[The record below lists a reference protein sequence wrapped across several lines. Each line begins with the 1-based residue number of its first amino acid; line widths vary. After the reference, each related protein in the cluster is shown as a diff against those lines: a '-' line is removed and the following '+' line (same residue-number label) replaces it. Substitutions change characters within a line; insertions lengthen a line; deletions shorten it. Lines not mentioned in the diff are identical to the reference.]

1 MQARVQRARAHE
13 RAARM
18 YSGFGEKRKALA
30 HARRALF
37 LRFGT
42 PPRLEVSQDAYDKLV
57 KEKRDHDGRVRD
69 ARGKSVPR
77 FSANITD
84 THGGIWSALGDGA
97 AGVVM
102 KPEPEGEVP
111 AGHPLHSVRT
121 KVVLKIVTAVEKA
134 KVEKAEEGYES
145 EGFLEDEKE
154 TSTEGPPAESP
165 PRPATLY
172 PDQEAVLAEFNMMS
186 LPGLKGLVPATYG
199 TVVVGDKTVGYA
211 MERFEMSLREH
222 INTNGMDSKM
232 EEKVYELIKGVCAV
246 VSCFDVKPDNV
257 LVSAS
262 GDVRMIDF
270 GPDLCTSK
278 GSKSPEQIETD
289 VLMCTLLFCLA
300 ACNNDVQLD
309 LPMMTATLL
318 DSAYEPR
325 KSVVEK
331 LEKLSEFYPE
341 HDRAVH
347 KVYASAIVNVQG
359 VPCFRD
365 PRNIRIR
372 RKANMI
378 VENFTVA
385 GDLMEILS
393 RLNKEKAE
401 ARSKKAKTAQAWFG
415 RDRRRR
421 HGSPCAIS

>member
-1 MQARVQRARAHE
+1 MEARVQRARAHE

-42 PPRLEVSQDAYDKLV
+42 PPRLEVSQDEYDKLV
-57 KEKRDHDGRVRD
+57 KEKRDHDGRVRA

-77 FSANITD
+77 FSESITD
-84 THGGIWSALGDGA
+84 THGGKWSALGDGA

-102 KPEPEGEVP
+102 KPEEVP
-111 AGHPLHSVRT
+111 ADHPLHSVRT
-121 KVVLKIVTAVEKA
+121 KVVLKIVTAVEGA

-145 EGFLEDEKE
+145 EGFLEDEVE
-154 TSTEGPPAESP
+154 SSTESPPAESP
-165 PRPATLY
+165 PSPPATLY

-222 INTNGMDSKM
+222 IKQNGMDSKM

-246 VSCFDVKPDNV
+246 VSCFDTKPDNV
-257 LVSAS
+257 VVSAS
-262 GDVRMIDF
+262 GEVRMIDF

-278 GSKSPEQIETD
+278 DGKSPEQIETD

-300 ACNNDVQLD
+300 ACNNDVHLD

-318 DSAYEPR
+318 DSAYEPH

-331 LEKLSEFYPE
+331 LEKLSEFYPK

-347 KVYASAIVNVQG
+347 KVYTGAIVNVQAAQ
-359 VPCFRD
+359 CFKD
-365 PRNIRIR
+365 PRNKRVKLKTITG
-372 RKANMI
+372 
-378 VENFTVA
+378 NFTVT
-385 GDLMEILS
+385 GDLIKILS

-401 ARSKKAKTAQAWFG
+401 DSRKKAKTAEAGFG

>member
-1 MQARVQRARAHE
+1 
-13 RAARM
+13 M

-57 KEKRDHDGRVRD
+57 KAKLDHDGVRD
-69 ARGKSVPR
+69 ARGKHVPR
-77 FSANITD
+77 FSENITD
-84 THGGIWSALGDGA
+84 THGGKWSALGDGA

-102 KPEPEGEVP
+102 KPEGEVP
-111 AGHPLHSVRT
+111 ADHPLHSVRT
-121 KVVLKIVTAVEKA
+121 KVVLKIVTAVEGA

-145 EGFLEDEKE
+145 EGFLEDEVE
-154 TSTEGPPAESP
+154 SSTESPPAESP
-165 PRPATLY
+165 PRPPAPLY

-222 INTNGMDSKM
+222 IKQSGMNSEM

-257 LVSAS
+257 VVSAS

-278 GSKSPEQIETD
+278 DGKTPEQIETD

-300 ACNNDVQLD
+300 ACNGSSQLD

-318 DSAYEPR
+318 DSAYEPH

-347 KVYASAIVNVQG
+347 KVYTGAIVNVQAAQ
-359 VPCFRD
+359 CFRD
-365 PRNIRIR
+365 TRNK
-372 RKANMI
+372 RKKNTI
-378 VENFTVA
+378 TNDFTVTK
-385 GDLMEILS
+385 DLIQILS
-393 RLNKEKAE
+393 GLNKEKAE
-401 ARSKKAKTAQAWFG
+401 ASSKKARAGAGFG
-415 RDRRRR
+415 RGRRRR
-421 HGSPCAIS
+421 DGSPCAIS

>member
-1 MQARVQRARAHE
+1 MEARVQRARAHE

-18 YSGFGEKRKALA
+18 YSGFGEKSKALA

-57 KEKRDHDGRVRD
+57 KEKRG
-69 ARGKSVPR
+69 ARGQSAR
-77 FSANITD
+77 FSASLTD

-102 KPEPEGEVP
+102 KPEGEVLP
-111 AGHPLHSVRT
+111 AHHPLYSVRT
-121 KVVLKIVTAVEKA
+121 KVVLKIVTRVEGA
-134 KVEKAEEGYES
+134 KVEKSEEGYES
-145 EGFLEDEKE
+145 EGFLEDEVE
-154 TSTEGPPAESP
+154 SSTAESPPAESP
-165 PRPATLY
+165 PRPPAPLY

-222 INTNGMDSKM
+222 ITKKGMDSKM

-246 VSCFDVKPDNV
+246 VSCLDVKPDNV
-257 LVSAS
+257 VVSAS

-278 GSKSPEQIETD
+278 DGKSPEQKSPEQIETD

-331 LEKLSEFYPE
+331 LEKLSEFYPK

-347 KVYASAIVNVQG
+347 NVYASAIVNVQAAQ
-359 VPCFRD
+359 CFRD
-365 PRNIRIR
+365 PRNKRW
-372 RKANMI
+372 KKNMI
-378 VENFTVA
+378 SDDFTVA
-385 GDLMEILS
+385 GDLIQILS
-393 RLNKEKAE
+393 RLNKDKAE
-401 ARSKKAKTAQAWFG
+401 ASRKKAKTAQAGFG

>member
-1 MQARVQRARAHE
+1 MEARVQRARAHE

-57 KEKRDHDGRVRD
+57 NAKRDHDGRVRD
-69 ARGKSVPR
+69 ARGKNAPR

-84 THGGIWSALGDGA
+84 THGGKWSALGDGA

-102 KPEPEGEVP
+102 KPEGEVP
-111 AGHPLHSVRT
+111 ADHPLHGARA
-121 KVVLKIVTAVEKA
+121 KVVLKIVTRVEGA

-145 EGFLEDEKE
+145 EGFLEDEVE
-154 TSTEGPPAESP
+154 SSTESPPAESP
-165 PRPATLY
+165 PRPPAPLY

-199 TVVVGDKTVGYA
+199 TVVVGEKTVGYA

-222 INTNGMDSKM
+222 TKQNGMDSKL

-278 GSKSPEQIETD
+278 DGKSPEQIETD

-300 ACNNDVQLD
+300 ACNGSAQLD

-318 DSAYEPR
+318 DSAHEPHQ
-325 KSVVEK
+325 SV
-331 LEKLSEFYPE
+331 LEKLTKLREFYKE
-341 HDRAVH
+341 DDR
-347 KVYASAIVNVQG
+347 VYTGAITNVQT
-359 VPCFRD
+359 VPCFKNPLNKRKRPGTFTLD
-365 PRNIRIR
+365 YTAEYLLKVLSSIKKDKAAQAGFGRGRRER
-372 RKANMI
+372 RKP
-378 VENFTVA
+378 
-385 GDLMEILS
+385 D
-393 RLNKEKAE
+393 
-401 ARSKKAKTAQAWFG
+401 
-415 RDRRRR
+415 
-421 HGSPCAIS
+421 SPCAIS

>member
-1 MQARVQRARAHE
+1 MEARVQRARAHE

-18 YSGFGEKRKALA
+18 YSGFGEKSKALA

-42 PPRLEVSQDAYDKLV
+42 PPRLEVSQDAYDTLV
-57 KEKRDHDGRVRD
+57 KEKRDHDGRVRA
-69 ARGKSVPR
+69 ARGQSVPR

-84 THGGIWSALGDGA
+84 THSGKWSALGDGA

-102 KPEPEGEVP
+102 KPEDGVP
-111 AGHPLHSVRT
+111 ADHPLHSVRT

-154 TSTEGPPAESP
+154 TSTESPPAESP

-172 PDQEAVLAEFNMMS
+172 PDQEKVLAEFNMMS

-199 TVVVGDKTVGYA
+199 TVVVADKTVGYA

-222 INTNGMDSKM
+222 IKQNGMDKKM

-257 LVSAS
+257 VVSAS

-278 GSKSPEQIETD
+278 DGKSPEQIETD

-300 ACNNDVQLD
+300 ACNGSAQLD

-318 DSAYEPR
+318 DSAYEPQQ
-325 KSVVEK
+325 SV
-331 LEKLSEFYPE
+331 LEKLTKLREFYKE
-341 HDRAVH
+341 DNL
-347 KVYASAIVNVQG
+347 VYTGAITNVQT
-359 VPCFRD
+359 VPCFKN
-365 PRNIRIR
+365 P
-372 RKANMI
+372 
-378 VENFTVA
+378 
-385 GDLMEILS
+385 
-393 RLNKEKAE
+393 LNKRKRPGTFALDYTAE
-401 ARSKKAKTAQAWFG
+401 YLLKVLSSIKKEKTAQAGFG
-415 RDRRRR
+415 RGRRERR
-421 HGSPCAIS
+421 KPNSPCAIS

>member
-1 MQARVQRARAHE
+1 
-13 RAARM
+13 M
-18 YSGFGEKRKALA
+18 YSGFGEKSKALA

-84 THGGIWSALGDGA
+84 THGGKWSALGDGA

-102 KPEPEGEVP
+102 EPEDGVP
-111 AGHPLHSVRT
+111 ADHPLHSVRT
-121 KVVLKIVTAVEKA
+121 KVVLKIVTAVERA

-145 EGFLEDEKE
+145 EGFLEDEVE
-154 TSTEGPPAESP
+154 SSTAESPPAESP
-165 PRPATLY
+165 PRPPAPLY

-222 INTNGMDSKM
+222 INKNGMDSKM

-246 VSCFDVKPDNV
+246 VSCFDLKPDNV
-257 LVSAS
+257 VVSAS
-262 GDVRMIDF
+262 GEVRMIDF

-278 GSKSPEQIETD
+278 DGKI
-289 VLMCTLLFCLA
+289 A
-300 ACNNDVQLD
+300 
-309 LPMMTATLL
+309 
-318 DSAYEPR
+318 
-325 KSVVEK
+325 
-331 LEKLSEFYPE
+331 
-341 HDRAVH
+341 RA
-347 KVYASAIVNVQG
+347 
-359 VPCFRD
+359 D
-365 PRNIRIR
+365 
-372 RKANMI
+372 
-378 VENFTVA
+378 
-385 GDLMEILS
+385 
-393 RLNKEKAE
+393 
-401 ARSKKAKTAQAWFG
+401 
-415 RDRRRR
+415 
-421 HGSPCAIS
+421 

>member
-1 MQARVQRARAHE
+1 V
-13 RAARM
+13 
-18 YSGFGEKRKALA
+18 L
-30 HARRALF
+30 
-37 LRFGT
+37 
-42 PPRLEVSQDAYDKLV
+42 
-57 KEKRDHDGRVRD
+57 
-69 ARGKSVPR
+69 
-77 FSANITD
+77 
-84 THGGIWSALGDGA
+84 
-97 AGVVM
+97 
-102 KPEPEGEVP
+102 
-111 AGHPLHSVRT
+111 T
-121 KVVLKIVTAVEKA
+121 KVVLKIVTRVEGA

-145 EGFLEDEKE
+145 EGFLEDEVE
-154 TSTEGPPAESP
+154 SSTESPPAESP
-165 PRPATLY
+165 PRPA

-246 VSCFDVKPDNV
+246 VSCFDAKPDNV

-262 GDVRMIDF
+262 GEVRMIDF

-318 DSAYEPR
+318 DSAYDPR
-325 KSVVEK
+325 ESVVEK
-331 LEKLSEFYPE
+331 LEKLSAFYPE

-365 PRNIRIR
+365 PRNR
-372 RKANMI
+372 RWKDGMI
-378 VENFTVA
+378 FPDFTVA
-385 GDLMEILS
+385 KDLIQILS
-393 RLNKEKAE
+393 LRKKEKGE
-401 ARSKKAKTAQAWFG
+401 DRHKKAKTAQAGFG
-415 RDRRRR
+415 RGRRRR